1 MYFKDN
7 DDFNYN
13 YGQAKAAIGKWV
25 EAEDA
30 LARVQSEIIKNEYVY
45 LNTLMKA
52 YIKNGKA
59 RKAFELYMK
68 LDAAH
73 PNTFDLLQL
82 LANDCYRTGQFLY
95 AAKAFDVL
103 ERLDPSEELW
113 NGKCGACI
121 GIFQSVIAEQCD
133 KDDLVECLMLL
144 RNSDN
149 PQAEYITQVITM
161 WAEESGLI
169 PSG

>member
-1 MYFKDN
+1 MNIFIN
-7 DDFNYN
+7 
-13 YGQAKAAIGKWV
+13 
-25 EAEDA
+25 
-30 LARVQSEIIKNEYVY
+30 
-45 LNTLMKA
+45 
-52 YIKNGKA
+52 
-59 RKAFELYMK
+59 K
-68 LDAAH
+68 LVIH
-73 PNTFDLLQL
+73 T
-82 LANDCYRTGQFLY
+82 
-95 AAKAFDVL
+95 
-103 ERLDPSEELW
+103 RLDQSRILLSCQW